1 MISIDFRAPGTVTV
15 QTGTARQNSNTGDS
29 PGPARPT
36 RPHLSRPPTLPGAMQ
51 AQTADDAN
59 ALTEA
64 LTEAMASVTLQPRY
78 DIPMFSPTFAHQLC
92 EITLFYF

>member
-1 MISIDFRAPGTVTV
+1 
-15 QTGTARQNSNTGDS
+15 
-29 PGPARPT
+29 
-36 RPHLSRPPTLPGAMQ
+36 MQ